1 MVGPVIQGLF
11 DRVAPLW
18 RAAETL
24 GAIIVIN
31 LLLTLTAVPVLTLG
45 AGLTAT
51 YDTSRRLQGEDDRGA
66 ARIFLASLRSNL
78 GRATALW
85 ALVAPVGAAIV
96 ASWIFLPVPEL
107 AVLKTLFTLVFVLV
121 FPYVWAVQARFENTV
136 LRTLRN
142 AVVIALARLPY
153 TLGIAVIHLGIGAI
167 IVATWNLLPQFL
179 AFLLLLGY
187 PLVVFGVTAMME
199 RALAPYVFAG
209 QADTPG
215 EPQD

>member
-24 GAIIVIN
+24 GAIIVVN
-31 LLLTLTAVPVLTLG
+31 LLLTLTALPVLTFG

-66 ARIFLASLRSNL
+66 TRIFLASLRSNL

-121 FPYVWAVQARFENTV
+121 FPYVWTVQARFENTV

-187 PLVVFGVTAMME
+187 PLVVFGVTPMME
-199 RALAPYVFAG
+199 RALAPYVSAG

>member
-1 MVGPVIQGLF
+1 MRLF
-11 DRVAPLW
+11 QYDAPLW
-18 RAAETL
+18 RAVSTIGDL
-24 GAIIVIN
+24 IVLN
-31 LLLTLTAVPVLTLG
+31 LLACICALPVVTTGASLTAL
-45 AGLTAT
+45 A
-51 YDTSRRLQGEDDRGA
+51 DTSRRMAQGEGTA
-66 ARIFLASLRSNL
+66 VWWMFLTSFRRNFRTASLAWAVV
-78 GRATALW
+78 GPV
-85 ALVAPVGAAIV
+85 ALVLLAA
-96 ASWIFLPVPEL
+96 WIFVQADEL
-107 AVLKTLFTLVFVLV
+107 IVLKALISAVLLLG
-121 FPYVWAVQARFENTV
+121 FPFLWSLIARFENTV

-187 PLVVFGVTAMME
+187 PLVVFGVTPMME
-199 RALAPYVFAG
+199 RALAPYVSAG

>member
-1 MVGPVIQGLF
+1 M
-11 DRVAPLW
+11 
-18 RAAETL
+18 
-24 GAIIVIN
+24 IN

-199 RALAPYVFAG
+199 RALAPYVSAG

>member
-1 MVGPVIQGLF
+1 MVE
-11 DRVAPLW
+11 APLH
-18 RAAETL
+18 RLPRDLAA
-24 GAIIVIN
+24 V
-31 LLLTLTAVPVLTLG
+31 
-45 AGLTAT
+45 AGIA
-51 YDTSRRLQGEDDRGA
+51 
-66 ARIFLASLRSNL
+66 
-78 GRATALW
+78 ALW
-85 ALVAPVGAAIV
+85 VCLYWLNDWAFDFLEKTQA

-199 RALAPYVFAG
+199 RALAPYVSAG